1 MRLKLLG
8 TFLLL
13 ALGAAIAIA
22 GPSDGWRSGREIVR
36 AFQVQGV
43 PQERSDFR
51 NQQEQV
57 QPERRR
63 SREVV
68 GQDNS
73 SGYGGPAEGRAGDAA
88 ENARRQGRLSADER
102 RALRRQIDEVGHDI
116 YGPKR

>member
-1 MRLKLLG
+1 MRLRLLG

-22 GPSDGWRSGREIVR
+22 APSDGWRSGREIVR
-36 AFQVQGV
+36 AFQVQGAA
-43 PQERSDFR
+43 QERSDFR
-51 NQQEQV
+51 NQQEQA
-57 QPERRR
+57 QPDRRR
-63 SREVV
+63 SRDVV
-68 GQDNS
+68 GQDS
-73 SGYGGPAEGRAGDAA
+73 SGYSGPAEGRAGDAA

>member
-22 GPSDGWRSGREIVR
+22 SPSDSWRSGREIVR

-43 PQERSDFR
+43 TQERGDFR
-51 NQQEQV
+51 HQQEQA
-57 QPERRR
+57 QPDRRR
-63 SREVV
+63 SRDVA
-68 GQDNS
+68 GQES